1 LRRTRLII
9 TIDGPGG
16 SGKSTV
22 ARRLADAL
30 GYRYLDTGAMYR
42 GVAFARRLSPSASIK
57 DFIAGLCLSFSY
69 EETTKVFLDDEDI
82 SDRIRTPEISLL
94 ASALSQDARVR
105 TYLTEKQRETGRDGG
120 IVVEGR
126 DTGSVVFPDADVKFY
141 LDADMEERVK
151 RRYIELAAQDYAGDI
166 VKIREEM
173 DKRDRDDSLRSIAPL
188 TKPDGAILVDTTGKT
203 IGEVVVLLEGYVRD
217 AGS

>member
-1 LRRTRLII
+1 LIV

-22 ARRLADAL
+22 AKRLADAL

-42 GVAFARRLSPSASIK
+42 GVAFARRLAPRASIE
-57 DFIAGLCLSFSY
+57 DFIGGLNLSFSY
-69 EETTKVFLDDEDI
+69 EKTTKVFLSGDDI
-82 SDRIRTPEISLL
+82 SDRIRAPEISLL
-94 ASALSQDARVR
+94 ASALSQDPHIRG
-105 TYLTEKQRETGRDGG
+105 YLTEKQRETGRDGG

-141 LDADMEERVK
+141 LDADVAERAK
-151 RRYIELAAQDYAGDI
+151 RRYLELASQDSAEDI
-166 VKIREEM
+166 LKVREEM

-188 TKPDGAILVDTTGKT
+188 TKPDDALFIDTTGKT
-203 IGEVVVLLEGYVRD
+203 IEEVVALLEGYVRQ
-217 AGS
+217 ASA

>member
-1 LRRTRLII
+1 LIV

-16 SGKSTV
+16 AGKSTV

-42 GVAFARRLSPSASIK
+42 GVAFARRLSPSASIE
-57 DFIAGLCLSFSY
+57 DFIAGLDLSFSY
-69 EETTKVFLDDEDI
+69 EKTTKVFLGDDDI

-94 ASALSQDARVR
+94 ASALSQDAHVR

-141 LDADMEERVK
+141 VDADMEERAK
-151 RRYIELAAQDYAGDI
+151 RRYLELVAKDSAEDI

-173 DKRDRDDSLRSIAPL
+173 EKRDRDDSFRSIAPL
-188 TKPDGAILVDTTGKT
+188 IKPNDALLIDTTNKT
-203 IGEVVVLLEGYVRD
+203 IEEVLALLERHVRQ
-217 AGS
+217 AGV